1 MIHARL
7 SDWNSI
13 DEYDSQSA
21 CQKMRAKLIENM
33 PGTEI
38 DTALCIP
45 GGMEDLVPGH
55 EPGIADDLDNLG

>member
-1 MIHARL
+1 
-7 SDWNSI
+7 
-13 DEYDSQSA
+13 
-21 CQKMRAKLIENM
+21 MRAKLIENM